1 MHYHPIDDYD
11 EEFYLNGGEE
21 HIQSIQVSFIHL
33 FPMIIYYFFFV
44 G

>member
-33 FPMIIYYFFFV
+33 FPNDNLFFV
-44 G
+44 FVG